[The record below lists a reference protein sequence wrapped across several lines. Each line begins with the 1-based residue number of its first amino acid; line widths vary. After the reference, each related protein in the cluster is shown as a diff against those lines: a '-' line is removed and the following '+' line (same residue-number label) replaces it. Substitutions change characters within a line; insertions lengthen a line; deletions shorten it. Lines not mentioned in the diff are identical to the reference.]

1 MRAAFVYQEDA
12 EFSPSLAGVMAGGP
26 PTATSWSARLPRPR
40 WPRAATRSPVS
51 SLKNRSTQ
59 GVLEP
64 LTPESPLS
72 KCPPRGLRIQFSGR
86 AGGALLPS
94 AAAALGQ
101 GPGPP
106 QHSHLATSR
115 AVPPKCPHSGRS
127 RASRCSPSPGTVCC
141 LHGRSPNKPKG
152 SRIYGEVL
160 IPERILTPTHMAL
173 PFSFFGGWG
182 GTCLQHVEVPRPWI
196 KAPPQQRPQLLQ

>member
-86 AGGALLPS
+86 EGGGRCCRQQLLT
-94 AAAALGQ
+94 LDRVRG
-101 GPGPP
+101 
-106 QHSHLATSR
+106 
-115 AVPPKCPHSGRS
+115 PHSIPT
-127 RASRCSPSPGTVCC
+127 SPPRELCPQSARTPDEVEPPGAAPHPALFAVCMDEA
-141 LHGRSPNKPKG
+141 PIN
-152 SRIYGEVL
+152 
-160 IPERILTPTHMAL
+160 
-173 PFSFFGGWG
+173 
-182 GTCLQHVEVPRPWI
+182 I
-196 KAPPQQRPQLLQ
+196 KALEFMEKY